1 MDVNLN
7 QNVSYSFIIEDKTGG
22 GSGRQIK
29 PPSAPTSDG
38 MSKKE
43 SRQIKTL
50 AKSAPLQALK
60 FADMLITAEINR
72 VELRTGLTTLQQQIK
87 WKKQTA
93 TQIGTAAV
101 AIGMGIATQNYVAVV
116 GGLISLVSMGIRYGI
131 AEQDLLIERA
141 VADVGIGMANI
152 RAGTGG
158 DRNSRATY

>member
-22 GSGRQIK
+22 GGGRQIK

-38 MSKKE
+38 VSKKE

-93 TQIGTAAV
+93 TQFATLSAAAGVAAGSANPVAAIAV
-101 AIGMGIATQNYVAVV
+101 AIG
-116 GGLISLVSMGIRYGI
+116 LVSIGVNYKI
-131 AEQDLLIERA
+131 AEKDLLIERS
-141 VADVGIGMANI
+141 VADVGTGMANI
-152 RAGTGG
+152 RAGAGG
-158 DRNSRATY
+158 DRISRATY

>member
-1 MDVNLN
+1 
-7 QNVSYSFIIEDKTGG
+7 
-22 GSGRQIK
+22 
-29 PPSAPTSDG
+29 